1 MKIKID
7 LKVFLLVIAY
17 ILTNKIEIF
26 SILFIFMFVHEL
38 GHLFIGMCL
47 GLRPKR
53 INLTIAGFSIEFIE
67 KECYNY
73 VTKSKIR
80 LRNKILV
87 YIGGPISNLIFVF
100 IGYFAKIPNIVY
112 ANTIIFLINILPI
125 LPLDGGQI
133 IKNILMYKYTLK
145 TVNKVMLEISKYN
158 LIILTLIFSI
168 AVIYLNNPI
177 IAIFVLYLWVLYIKE
192 KKKSNM
198 ISNMYKIIAKEFIL
212 EKDIEK

>member
-1 MKIKID
+1 MCSSD
-7 LKVFLLVIAY
+7 L
-17 ILTNKIEIF
+17 
-26 SILFIFMFVHEL
+26 
-38 GHLFIGMCL
+38 
-47 GLRPKR
+47 
-53 INLTIAGFSIEFIE
+53 
-67 KECYNY
+67 
-73 VTKSKIR
+73 
-80 LRNKILV
+80 
-87 YIGGPISNLIFVF
+87 
-100 IGYFAKIPNIVY
+100 
-112 ANTIIFLINILPI
+112 
-125 LPLDGGQI
+125 
-133 IKNILMYKYTLK
+133 TLK